1 MTHSGPAPI
10 PGTRLPQ
17 GDIATA
23 LRAAALELDAG
34 HYAAAR
40 DGYEQALL
48 AAPASRP
55 AHAGLYYALTALG
68 ERHAAANHLAQALL
82 LQSIVALPYRGP
94 RNGTVEPV
102 RVLLLQSI
110 NAGNVL
116 IQRLL
121 DDHIF
126 ATSVLIVEFYQPG
139 TPLPPHDVVLNA
151 IGDADIRV
159 DALDAAQC
167 ILIQTRAPV
176 LNPVHA
182 VLATT
187 RCRNAERLASL
198 PGVRTARTVEF
209 SRAAL
214 RSKRTTAM
222 LARHGLSFPLLLRA
236 PGYHMGQY
244 FVHAESPNAIAAAL
258 AEFPEEIQRII
269 AIEYLDGRGEDGLT
283 RKYRVLFIEDKLYPV
298 HLAASDNWKIH
309 YFSAAMALHPER
321 RNEDARF
328 LADMAGVLGSQA
340 MTALAAIRDVLA
352 LDYAGIDFGMD
363 RDGNLLLYE
372 ANANMAVIRPGPE
385 PMWDYRRPAIERIH
399 QAVHQMFIKTA
410 RAPDG

>member
-1 MTHSGPAPI
+1 M
-10 PGTRLPQ
+10 PGTGLPE
-17 GDIATA
+17 GDVAVA
-23 LRAAALELDAG
+23 LHAAALELDAG
-34 HYAAAR
+34 HYAAALA
-40 DGYEQALL
+40 GYEQALL
-48 AAPASRP
+48 LAPASRP

-68 ERHAAANHLAQALL
+68 DRHAAANHLAQALL
-82 LQSIVALPYRGP
+82 LQSIVALPYRRP
-94 RNGTVEPV
+94 RDGTAGPV

-121 DDHIF
+121 DDRIF

-167 ILIQTRAPV
+167 ILIQTSAPV
-176 LNPVHA
+176 LNPIHA
-182 VLATT
+182 ILATT
-187 RCRNAERLASL
+187 RCRNAERLAGL

-222 LARHGLSFPLLLRA
+222 LERHGLSFPLLLRA

-244 FVHAESPNAIAAAL
+244 FVRAEAPAAIAAAL
-258 AEFPEEIQRII
+258 AEFPEEVQRVI
-269 AIEYLDGRGEDGLT
+269 AIEYLDGRGKDGLT
-283 RKYRVLFIEDKLYPV
+283 RKYRVLFIDGALYPV
-298 HLAASDNWKIH
+298 HLAVSEDWKIH
-309 YFSAAMALHPER
+309 YFSAAMAQHPER

-328 LADMAGVLGSQA
+328 LADMDAVLGSKA

-363 RDGNLLLYE
+363 RDGNLLFYE

-399 QAVHQMFIKTA
+399 HAVHQMLIDRANVA
-410 RAPDG
+410 RAQA